1 MFDRELLR
9 DIDLGKGECRLHEC
23 GLSVDNPADNL
34 VLRPLCTDDYDKGKF
49 DLFSS
54 ENKAQGK
61 GLFILNSIQTIKFF
75 LVFKSPL
82 TPVVP
87 FFCRIF
93 TTVKSTNQGWRRNK
107 GDVLKYV

>member
-34 VLRPLCTDDYDKGKF
+34 VLRPLCSDDYDKGKF

-54 ENKAQGK
+54 QNKPQGE
-61 GLFILNSIQTIKFF
+61 GLFKSNSIQTISF
-75 LVFKSPL
+75 
-82 TPVVP
+82 
-87 FFCRIF
+87 
-93 TTVKSTNQGWRRNK
+93 
-107 GDVLKYV
+107 

>member
-49 DLFSS
+49 DFSVQKTKLRV
-54 ENKAQGK
+54 EA
-61 GLFILNSIQTIKFF
+61 FLN
-75 LVFKSPL
+75 
-82 TPVVP
+82 
-87 FFCRIF
+87 
-93 TTVKSTNQGWRRNK
+93 
-107 GDVLKYV
+107 